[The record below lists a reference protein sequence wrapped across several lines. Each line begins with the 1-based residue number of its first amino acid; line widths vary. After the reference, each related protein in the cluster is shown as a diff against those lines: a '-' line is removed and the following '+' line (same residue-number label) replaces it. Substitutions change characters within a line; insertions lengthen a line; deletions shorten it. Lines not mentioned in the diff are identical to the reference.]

1 MHCGVISFAFPISV
15 RRSRRSAL
23 GRIALEVV
31 ILGLAALM
39 LWRNWRVGTITMI
52 TWRCEYRGLLFLW
65 PVACFVWW
73 VSAVSSLYRMARK
86 VDVFRASDGA
96 PMSWR
101 SLVLMGYPAM
111 EEQDHS
117 PTMSPSIDATYH
129 ADGKPNAATRV
140 QASPIPLTLPPYDDG
155 GEDDT
160 IIVRVELPSEG
171 HLRWWNTA
179 MQAVAMGIYLYAT
192 FVLSSVMFLT
202 GQEAILYA
210 VCMVLSLSA
219 IRILTALL

>member
-1 MHCGVISFAFPISV
+1 MP
-15 RRSRRSAL
+15 
-23 GRIALEVV
+23 RI
-31 ILGLAALM
+31 
-39 LWRNWRVGTITMI
+39 T
-52 TWRCEYRGLLFLW
+52 
-65 PVACFVWW
+65 
-73 VSAVSSLYRMARK
+73 RM
-86 VDVFRASDGA
+86 GN
-96 PMSWR
+96 
-101 SLVLMGYPAM
+101 
-111 EEQDHS
+111 Q
-117 PTMSPSIDATYH
+117 
-129 ADGKPNAATRV
+129 NAATRV